1 MDPKMFSNKKCAL
14 SSFDNSIFISVEAK
28 QQYGAIMRGYQN
40 SSQQVIQIIVNLDWE
55 LLCEELH
62 VTMVNVVREFFVNGK
77 EAVDN
82 RCYMRDFKFDEYTP
96 FSLAPINHDELL
108 RVLSEPQSGVVW
120 KKRDDKILIFLHQN
134 VSKVTKYWALLNYT
148 IMFSYTIDVGKLI
161 HSTLNYIIKGT
172 TSMGLGHLSL
182 IYALC

>member
-1 MDPKMFSNKKCAL
+1 MFSNKKCAL

-28 QQYGAIMRGYQN
+28 QQYGTIMRGYQN

-62 VTMVNVVREFFVNGK
+62 VTMVNVVREFFFNGK

-82 RCYMRDFKFDEYTP
+82 
-96 FSLAPINHDELL
+96 SLAPINHDELL
-108 RVLSEPQSGVVW
+108 RVLSEPQSGV
-120 KKRDDKILIFLHQN
+120 RN
-134 VSKVTKYWALLNYT
+134 VNKVTKYWALLNYT
-148 IMFSYTIDVGKLI
+148 ILASYTIDVGKLI

-172 TSMGLGHLSL
+172 TLMCLGHPSL